1 MNILVTGG
9 AGFIGRWVV
18 KQLISEDVL
27 VFDDLSR
34 GSLDN
39 LKEFG
44 DYHRIKICK
53 GDIRNKNLLEKL
65 FKKNSF
71 DICIHL
77 AALVS
82 VQHSI
87 ENPYEVYEVNSTG
100 TMNLLEECR
109 RRDVRLVYLSTCMVY
124 DSARNEKSI
133 NEAHLTKPRS
143 PYAASKLAAEELVLG
158 YHGAYGLSSIILRP
172 FNVYGSF
179 QRSYAEGGVISVFL
193 RRALGGKPL
202 EIFGS
207 GRQTRDFMY
216 AEDCADFIVMA
227 ARSQIS
233 GEIINGGSGKDIS
246 ITQLANLIA
255 GDPSRVTHQPHP
267 HPQSEIMKLVC
278 DYAKA
283 TKLLG
288 WKPKTPLS
296 EGIEKTKRWIDGKL

>member
-18 KQLISEDVL
+18 KQLLSEDVL
-27 VFDDLSR
+27 VFDNLSK

-39 LKEFG
+39 LKKFSG
-44 DYHRIKICK
+44 YHGIKMCK

-65 FKKNSF
+65 FEKNSF
-71 DICIHL
+71 DVCIHL

-109 RRDVRLVYLSTCMVY
+109 RRDVRLVYVSTCMVY
-124 DSARNEKSI
+124 DSSRNEKPI
-133 NEAHLTKPRS
+133 NEAHPTKPRS
-143 PYAASKLAAEELVLG
+143 PYAASKLAAEEVVLG
-158 YHGAYGLSSIILRP
+158 YHRAYGLSSIILRP
-172 FNVYGSF
+172 FNVYGPF
-179 QRSYAEGGVISVFL
+179 QRSDAEGGVISVFL
-193 RRALGGKPL
+193 RRALGGKAL

-216 AEDCADFIVMA
+216 AEDCADFIVRA
-227 ARSQIS
+227 ACSQIN
-233 GEIINGGSGKDIS
+233 GEIMNGGSGKDIS

-255 GDPSRVTHQPHP
+255 GDPSRVTYRPHP

-278 DYAKA
+278 DHAKA
-283 TKLLG
+283 TTLLD

-296 EGIEKTKRWIDGKL
+296 EGIEKTKRWIKGKL